1 MKRIKYLMFATV
13 GALVLAGCGKSGGGR
28 PNFGDDE
35 YPVLTVGV
43 QSSEMETT
51 YPAVIKGVQDVEIRP
66 KISGFITR
74 LAVQEGQAVSKGQ
87 LLFTVDD
94 ATYQA
99 AVRQAQ
105 AAVTQAQAAVT
116 SAQAQLATATLTYQ
130 NSQELFKNNVIGSFE
145 LQTAKN
151 TLETAQASV
160 AQAKSGVASAQAALA
175 NAKETLSFCY
185 VTAPTSG
192 VVGNLPY
199 KQGALVSPSS
209 VPAVTTISNISAM
222 EVYFSMTEKDILE
235 MTKNMGGINAAV
247 SSYPPVKLRLAD
259 GTTYAHNGTV
269 TKVSGV
275 IDAATGSVSMI
286 ARFDNPE
293 RLLKSG
299 GSGNIVVPHTNA
311 HAMLIPQTATT
322 QVQDKVFVYKLGKD
336 NKVHYT
342 EIKVAPNTDG
352 NNYIVTDGL
361 KIGDKIVT
369 AGITKLTDNAEIKPI
384 TQAQYDK
391 KINEAEKMGENQ
403 SSAKGFVNT
412 MSGKK

>member
-1 MKRIKYLMFATV
+1 MKKFKFLLFATV
-13 GALVLAGCGKSGGGR
+13 GAVVLAGCGKSGGR
-28 PNFGDDE
+28 PNFADNE
-35 YPVLTVGV
+35 YPVMTVGV
-43 QSSEMETT
+43 QNSEMETA

-66 KISGFITR
+66 KITGFITR
-74 LAVQEGQAVSKGQ
+74 MAVQEGQAVSKGQ
-87 LLFTVDD
+87 LLFTIDN

-105 AAVTQAQAAVT
+105 AAVTQAQAAVA

-130 NSQELFKNNVIGSFE
+130 NSQELYKNNVIGSYE

-151 TLETAQASV
+151 TMETAQASLN
-160 AQAKSGVASAQAALA
+160 QAKSSVASAQASLA
-175 NAKETLSFCY
+175 NAKETLGFTY

-209 VPAVTTISNISAM
+209 TPAVTTISNISSM

-247 SSYPPVKLRLAD
+247 SAYPPVKLRLAD
-259 GTTYAHNGTV
+259 GTLYSHNGTV

-275 IDAATGSVSMI
+275 IDASTGSVSMI

-299 GSGNIVVPHTNA
+299 GSGSIVVPHTNA
-311 HAMLIPQTATT
+311 HAMLIPQTATV
-322 QVQDKVFVYKLGKD
+322 QVQDKIFVYKVGKD

-342 EIKVAPNTDG
+342 EIKVEPKTDG
-352 NNYIVTDGL
+352 NNYIVTEGL
-361 KIGDKIVT
+361 KIGDKIVVS
-369 AGITKLTDNAEIKPI
+369 GLTKLTDNAEINPI
-384 TQAQYDK
+384 SKEQYDK

-403 SSAKGFVNT
+403 GSAKGFVNT